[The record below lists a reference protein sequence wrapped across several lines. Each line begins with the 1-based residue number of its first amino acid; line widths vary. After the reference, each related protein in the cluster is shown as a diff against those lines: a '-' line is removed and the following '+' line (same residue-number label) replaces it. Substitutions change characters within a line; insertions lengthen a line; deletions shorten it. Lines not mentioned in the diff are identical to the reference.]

1 MTGGA
6 LFRGGVPRE
15 KLRSNIEPG
24 GVRGTALLS
33 RSVFGL
39 FFARPDPSLA
49 VNLLRKPTMRNTFIA
64 LLPAVGAA
72 LALAH
77 AGEPTRDRATA
88 SARPHFRESA
98 IYPFVF
104 RAESYLATNG
114 PVPMRFA
121 PAPPHCP
128 ERNAP
133 ALTPAAKGVEIFG
146 PPASAK
152 SSDTAPAEEPDDSGK
167 VAHTAPTNAPSP
179 ARDEID
185 FGRVPNEV
193 LDFFKNTEGRP
204 IKRSYLFDPIFQPA
218 LLNELPK
225 SKATSQQK

>member
-1 MTGGA
+1 
-6 LFRGGVPRE
+6 
-15 KLRSNIEPG
+15 
-24 GVRGTALLS
+24 
-33 RSVFGL
+33 
-39 FFARPDPSLA
+39 
-49 VNLLRKPTMRNTFIA
+49 MRNTFIA
-64 LLPAVGAA
+64 LLPAVCAA
-72 LALAH
+72 MSLAH
-77 AGEPTRDRATA
+77 AGEPTRARETA
-88 SARPHFRESA
+88 PGRPHFRESPT
-98 IYPFVF
+98 YPFVF

-121 PAPPHCP
+121 PAPPHCE

-133 ALTPAAKGVEIFG
+133 ALTPAAKGVELFG

-152 SSDTAPAEEPDDSGK
+152 NSDAAPAAEPDDSEK
-167 VAHTAPTNAPSP
+167 VAHPAPGTAPAP

-218 LLNELPK
+218 LPNDLPK

>member
-1 MTGGA
+1 
-6 LFRGGVPRE
+6 
-15 KLRSNIEPG
+15 
-24 GVRGTALLS
+24 
-33 RSVFGL
+33 
-39 FFARPDPSLA
+39 
-49 VNLLRKPTMRNTFIA
+49 MRNTFIT
-64 LLPAVGAA
+64 LLPAVCAI
-72 LALAH
+72 LSPTH
-77 AGEPTRDRATA
+77 AGEPTRPREAA
-88 SARPHFRESA
+88 PPRLHFRESGT
-98 IYPFVF
+98 YPFVF

-121 PAPPHCP
+121 PAPPRCE

-133 ALTPAAKGVEIFG
+133 ALTPAAKGAELFG

-152 SSDTAPAEEPDDSGK
+152 ISDASPEEDPNESGK
-167 VAHTAPTNAPSP
+167 VTRPALNNAPAP

-218 LLNELPK
+218 VPNEQPK